1 MDPVTRGQPPRAL
14 DPRRI
19 ALAGL
24 VMLGGVLIWLS
35 QRSTGGDSQEV
46 AEAMRA
52 AGCTYRMSE
61 SEGRDHVRDGTR
73 VKYRAFP
80 PTSGTTLFPVV

>member
-1 MDPVTRGQPPRAL
+1 MILAA
-14 DPRRI
+14 I

-35 QRSTGGDSQEV
+35 QRSTGGDSQEA

-52 AGCTYRMSE
+52 AGCTYRTSE
-61 SEGRDHVRDGTR
+61 SEGREHVRDGTK

-80 PTSGTTLFPVV
+80 PTSGTTRRSRRLERL